1 MSLQISKNNPADSS
15 ITTKRSAWVV
25 YSPSC
30 GFYTGYSD
38 LDIVNRMEFSKV
50 LQEAY
55 VFDHLEAVEDFVR
68 FMQSSLPD
76 LGFLE
81 MKCSI

>member
-1 MSLQISKNNPADSS
+1 
-15 ITTKRSAWVV
+15 
-25 YSPSC
+25 
-30 GFYTGYSD
+30 
-38 LDIVNRMEFSKV
+38 MEFSKV